1 MSNLDIASYNRQ
13 GKLFYAANVST
24 KTVSAVGTAMTGVI
38 LHNPAGS
45 GKKLLVVDAGF
56 SYVTVPLA
64 VAAIGLG
71 MAAPNATAPS
81 SLTAIG
87 TGVMAAD
94 GSGAGVAAVGRA
106 YDAATLA
113 VAPTA
118 AAWGFTYNYTSA
130 ASGNPATVYF
140 QVDGGRLLVPGA
152 TICLIALTTAS
163 AGVGHISWVEVPA

>member
-38 LHNPAGS
+38 LHNPTGS

-56 SYVTVPLA
+56 SYVTVPVA

-71 MAAPNATAPS
+71 MAAPNATAPA

-94 GSGAGVAAVGRA
+94 GSGSGTQAVGRA
-106 YDAATLA
+106 YDAATLP

-118 AAWGFTYNYTSA
+118 AKWGFTYNYVSA
-130 ASGNPATVYF
+130 ASGNPATVFYY
-140 QVDGGRLLVPGA
+140 VDGSLLLVPGA
-152 TICLIALTTAS
+152 TIALIALTTAS
-163 AGVGHISWVEVPA
+163 AGVGSISWIEVPV

>member
-13 GKLFYAANVST
+13 GKVFYGANVSV

-38 LHNPAGS
+38 LHNPTGS
-45 GKKLLVVDAGF
+45 GKKLILVNAGF
-56 SYVTVPLA
+56 SFTTVPVA
-64 VAAIGLG
+64 VSAVGVG

-87 TGVMAAD
+87 TGVLAAD
-94 GSGAGVAAVGRA
+94 GSGNAASAVGRL

-118 AAWGFTYNYTSA
+118 ALWGYTYNYTSA
-130 ASGNPATVYF
+130 ASGNPATCFY
-140 QVDGGRLLVPGA
+140 QIDGSLILVAGA
-152 TICLIALTTAS
+152 TAALIALTTAA
-163 AGVGHISWVEVPA
+163 AGVGSISWIEVAA

>member
-45 GKKLLVVDAGF
+45 TKKLIIVDAAF
-56 SYVTVPLA
+56 SYVTVPVA

-87 TGVMAAD
+87 SGVMAAD
-94 GSGAGVAAVGRA
+94 GSGTGTAAVGRA

-118 AAWGFTYNYTSA
+118 AKWGFTYNYTSA
-130 ASGNPATVYF
+130 ASGNPASVQFY
-140 QVDGGRLLVPGA
+140 VDGGLLLVPNS

-163 AGVGHISWVEVPA
+163 AGVGSISWIEVPA